1 MSKLVA
7 IVNVIAWAG
16 FWAFGYLAVTAEGLS
31 QGQIV
36 VAVLLAAGGL
46 VSGTWAWMRLVR
58 HAEATGLARG
68 SAMLGPEARAR
79 AQQHWEG

>member
-1 MSKLVA
+1 MKVQRS
-7 IVNVIAWAG
+7 G
-16 FWAFGYLAVTAEGLS
+16 FILFLPLL
-31 QGQIV
+31 
-36 VAVLLAAGGL
+36 AVLLAAGGL